1 MTLLITELIFADVH
15 TISIP
20 TDAIFIVSLFIFFAL
35 LGYFFNN
42 ILNNETNQFT
52 QAINNDSNLELV
64 QKKLED
70 QLALESMTLDEE
82 KVEQPSV
89 RKLHFLTPSK
99 KLRLRSLAVFA
110 MGGASLLGLQH
121 IQKTYEVVR
130 TSQSNI
136 QLDTQLIQSQLSVDN
151 LQTIDTTQ
159 TKKKKINYIDPS
171 LSTIKS
177 STAKNTFKVKE
188 QLIENNFS
196 F

>member
-1 MTLLITELIFADVH
+1 MTLLITELIFGDVN

>member
-1 MTLLITELIFADVH
+1 MPFVITELTFGNVD